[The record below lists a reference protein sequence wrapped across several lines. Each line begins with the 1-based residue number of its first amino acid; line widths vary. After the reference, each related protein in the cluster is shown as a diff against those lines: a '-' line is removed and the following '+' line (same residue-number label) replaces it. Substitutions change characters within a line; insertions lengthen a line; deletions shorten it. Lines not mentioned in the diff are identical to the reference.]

1 LDHVSYHKI
10 KLGEENFAALTNS
23 KLEFFL
29 HFINLRKNN
38 EDKIIGRGL
47 IEFNRLLL
55 SKDFFLNLNLDIF
68 NYIEPIIDPDVDNEK
83 DKNKKNLNSKK
94 PLTKKYQG
102 R

>member
-1 LDHVSYHKI
+1 MDHVSYHKI
-10 KLGEENFAALTNS
+10 KLGEENFTALTNS

-68 NYIEPIIDPDVDNEK
+68 NFIEPIIEDEK
-83 DKNKKNLNSKK
+83 DKDKNNKKNSKN
-94 PLTKKYQG
+94 PLIKKYQG